1 MANYTKLNLT
11 QDVEDMAPRFGYAEH
26 MEARYARKALGLEQS
41 GVSYYKLQPGYR
53 VPFGHRHGEQEE
65 VYLVV
70 SGSARFKLEDDVVEL
85 SAFDAVRV
93 PGATPRGMEAG
104 PDGLRSSPS
113 ALRTPTTRTPR
124 CSRAGGPRAVSGALP
139 SPTRGLGRARCA

>member
-11 QDVEDMAPRFGYAEH
+11 RDVEDMAPRFGYAEH

-41 GVSYYKLQPGYR
+41 GVSYFKLQPGYR

-70 SGSARFKLEDDVVEL
+70 SGSARFKVDDEILELGTLEAL
-85 SAFDAVRV
+85 RV
-93 PGATPRGMEAG
+93 PGTTPRAMEAG
-104 PDGLRSSPS
+104 PDG
-113 ALRTPTTRTPR
+113 
-124 CSRAGGPRAVSGALP
+124 VEIVVFGAPNTENRDAEMLP
-139 SPTRGLGRARCA
+139 EFWPPAE